1 LGLHAHQG
9 WIDLPHVA
17 ALLTDGSAA
26 RGAARR
32 SAQGKGEAQIMGVG
46 LGPGFPQGGDVLNG
60 VTIAAGH
67 DLRGA
72 VLLLHSERLGGH
84 G

>member
-1 LGLHAHQG
+1 
-9 WIDLPHVA
+9 
-17 ALLTDGSAA
+17 
-26 RGAARR
+26 
-32 SAQGKGEAQIMGVG
+32 MGVG